1 MTSSLRALCLC
12 LLGAVAPS
20 APTPVDS
27 VSSRFASFHGE
38 QQFGLAGATAASAA
52 SIEVET
58 DLKPE
63 HTGAIRARAS
73 VFVHAT
79 PEQVRDAVLDLQA
92 RADEGWMVDAVSVY
106 RDKSS
111 ADHIHRRARWE
122 LSILGIEI
130 VYHCRYDWDR
140 ERSEI
145 RWSLDDSRENDL
157 ELAEGIYELDARSGG
172 TRLTYTVE
180 VGSEHRAAKPLKR
193 SITARNV
200 RKLLESVR
208 ERAEGGR

>member
-27 VSSRFASFHGE
+27 ASPDFVSFHGP
-38 QQFGLAGATAASAA
+38 QQFGPVTATPA
-52 SIEVET
+52 SIDVET
-58 DLKPE
+58 DLEPD
-63 HTGAIRARAS
+63 HPGAIRARAS
-73 VFVHAT
+73 VFVRAT
-79 PEQVRDAVLDLQA
+79 PEAVRDAVLDLQA
-92 RADEGWMVDAVSVY
+92 RAEEGWMVDAVSIY
-106 RDKSS
+106 RDSRS
-111 ADHIHRRARWE
+111 DDHIHRRARWE

-130 VYHCRYDWDR
+130 TYHCRYDWDR
-140 ERSEI
+140 ERSQI
-145 RWSLDDSRENDL
+145 RWSLDESRENDL
-157 ELAEGIYELDARSGG
+157 DLAEGIYDLEARNGG

-208 ERAEGGR
+208 ERAEGGQ